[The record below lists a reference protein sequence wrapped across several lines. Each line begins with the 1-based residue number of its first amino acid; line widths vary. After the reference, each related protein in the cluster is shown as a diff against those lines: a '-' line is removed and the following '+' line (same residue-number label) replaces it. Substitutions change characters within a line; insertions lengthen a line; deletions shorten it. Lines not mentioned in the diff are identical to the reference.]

1 MEMTGERRIPAP
13 RQRVWDALNDP
24 EVLRASIPGCE
35 SVEREG
41 EDQFK
46 ARVALKIGP
55 MSAKFAGKVKLENIN
70 APAGY
75 TISGEGSGGAMGF
88 AKGGADVALAEAGP
102 DETLLNY
109 NVKAQVGGKIAQ
121 LGARLV
127 DSTAKQMADQFFDRF
142 SAHFPPPE
150 VEAAA
155 QPEAAA
161 PVGAVA
167 NGGNGVAQPQ
177 AGTDTEYL
185 EHGAAPGPLTQHGAE
200 GPSASGR
207 PVHRPNP
214 RPVDA
219 EALRPLRLLVAM
231 QPFGFPIQ
239 FWIGAA
245 AMACIA
251 ALMFL

>member
-1 MEMTGERRIPAP
+1 
-13 RQRVWDALNDP
+13 
-24 EVLRASIPGCE
+24 
-35 SVEREG
+35 
-41 EDQFK
+41 
-46 ARVALKIGP
+46 
-55 MSAKFAGKVKLENIN
+55 
-70 APAGY
+70 
-75 TISGEGSGGAMGF
+75 MGF

-102 DETLLNY
+102 EETLLNY

-150 VEAAA
+150 TEAAA
-155 QPEAAA
+155 QPEAAM

-185 EHGAAPGPLTQHGAE
+185 AHGAAPGPLTQHGAE

-207 PVHRPNP
+207 PGPPAQSAPGGHGGAAPAAAAR
-214 RPVDA
+214 RDA
-219 EALRPLRLLVAM
+219 ALRLPDTVLDRRRRHGCHRGADVPVTSGPDIGRRHAPVAGGWRLRGRPGARHHRASRASHGQAALPGRGAWHRQDGDRQGACGAIAAPLGAPPMLRRAR
-231 QPFGFPIQ
+231 PFGRR
-239 FWIGAA
+239 
-245 AMACIA
+245 
-251 ALMFL
+251 L